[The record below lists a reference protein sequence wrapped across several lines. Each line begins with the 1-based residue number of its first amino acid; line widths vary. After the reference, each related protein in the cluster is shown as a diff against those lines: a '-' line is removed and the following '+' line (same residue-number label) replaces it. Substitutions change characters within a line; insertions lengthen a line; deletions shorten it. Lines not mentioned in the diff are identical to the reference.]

1 MAQGSFSAQIS
12 SWVKETR
19 GLRDAVY
26 RGSAQRIVEIMQTP
40 QAQGGNLRVD
50 TGFLR
55 ASLEATTS
63 SNLPPVTFKPDGIDA
78 FPYDAGPINL
88 VIAGAEISEP
98 ITVVYTANYA
108 RPREYGA
115 RGQPGDRWV
124 GLSAQQ
130 WPQVVDQE
138 CAKAKAS
145 VESRQ
150 KG

>member
-1 MAQGSFSAQIS
+1 MAQGSFSAKIS

-19 GLRDAVY
+19 ERRDAVY

-40 QAQGGNLRVD
+40 RAAAGNLRID

-55 ASLEATTS
+55 ASLTATTGS
-63 SNLPPVTFKPDGIDA
+63 SLPPMTFKPDGIDA

-88 VIAGAEISEP
+88 VINGAEISDP

-115 RGQPGDRWV
+115 RGQPADRWV
-124 GLSAQQ
+124 SLAAQQ

>member
-1 MAQGSFSAQIS
+1 MAQGSFSAKIS

-19 GLRDAVY
+19 ERRDAVY

-40 QAQGGNLRVD
+40 RAAGGNLRID

-55 ASLEATTS
+55 ASLTATTGTS
-63 SNLPPVTFKPDGIDA
+63 LPPAKAKPEGVET

-88 VIAGAEISEP
+88 VIASAEISEP

-124 GLSAQQ
+124 GLAAQQ

-138 CAKAKAS
+138 CARAKAS
-145 VESRQ
+145 AASRQ

>member
-19 GLRDAVY
+19 ERRDAVY

-40 QAQGGNLRVD
+40 RAAGGNLRID

-55 ASLEATTS
+55 ASLTATTGS
-63 SNLPPVTFKPDGIDA
+63 SLPPMTFKPDGVEA

-98 ITVVYTANYA
+98 ITLVYTANYA
-108 RPREYGA
+108 RAREYGA
-115 RGQPGDRWV
+115 NGQPADRWV
-124 GLSAQQ
+124 ALAGQR
-130 WPQVVDQE
+130 WPQVVEQE
-138 CAKAKAS
+138 C
-145 VESRQ
+145 VRVRSR
-150 KG
+150 GTRS